1 MQQMLRSTY
10 WRISLGGALLV
21 ALMVV
26 SLVVVSRNLERVDF
40 KVYPTSESPQDFYG
54 RVFAKT
60 RTEAINQ
67 TRVTTQKQASQLAG
81 FQVLVPALLPE
92 GMQPI
97 TGIDIFWGAH
107 TYRVDV
113 NFATAHTL
121 LAAAGLATDSIPEGQ
136 DRVQVTAAIEPSVV
150 VHRSQGA
157 RWFTLFQGRNP
168 AVTVSDEVDLV
179 QLRELGELGLQF
191 LGLSSAEARQLSQRM
206 NWAAFLVL
214 PPADMNSA
222 EPVSINGHSGY
233 VLHSTEP
240 GKDHTAVLWEAEGV
254 LYGLY
259 GGLSAT
265 ELVAIAESLK

>member
-1 MQQMLRSTY
+1 MQQMLRSAY
-10 WRISLGGALLV
+10 WHIALGGALLV
-21 ALMVV
+21 ALVV
-26 SLVVVSRNLERVDF
+26 SLVVVFGNLESADL

-54 RVFAKT
+54 RVFGKT

-67 TRVTTQKQASQLAG
+67 TEVTTQKQASELAG

-97 TGIDIFWGAH
+97 TKIGIMGAH
-107 TYRVDV
+107 AYQVDV
-113 NFATAHTL
+113 NFSAAHAL
-121 LAAAGLATDSIPEGQ
+121 LVAADLATDSIPEDQ

-150 VHRSQGA
+150 VHQSQGA
-157 RWFTLFQGRNP
+157 RWFTLIQGRNP
-168 AVTVSDEVDLV
+168 AVAVSDEVDLV
-179 QLRELGELGLQF
+179 QLRELGELGLRF

-222 EPVSINGHSGY
+222 EPVSVNGHSGY
-233 VLHSTEP
+233 VLRSTEP
-240 GKDHTAVLWEAEGV
+240 GNDHTAVLWEAEGV

-259 GGLSAT
+259 GGLSAS